1 MAKAI
6 PSAPAERI
14 LKNAGAKRVSDP
26 AKRALADILE
36 EIGIQIAQKAVGVAK
51 NCGRKTVIDEDIKMV
66 RL

>member
-1 MAKAI
+1 MTKAI

-26 AKRALADILE
+26 AKKALAEVLE
-36 EIGIQIAQKAVGVAK
+36 EIGLQIAEQAVKIAK
-51 NCGRKTVIDEDIKMV
+51 NCGRKTVTDEDIKMV